1 VLSNT
6 ALQGLPMLADLLR
19 SRLVLVTGKG
29 GVGKTSFSAALGMA
43 SASMGRRTLV
53 VEVDNFHPSLTSV
66 FGTAPGYEPKMVGEN
81 LGICNI
87 TWKRAL
93 QDWLVRTVH
102 VSRIV
107 KLIQR
112 NRIAMLFLD
121 ATPGAREIVILS
133 KIVDLISK
141 WDLVIVDLPASGH
154 ALGILR
160 VPNTAMKL
168 MRTGPIHD
176 RAGKILDAF
185 TDRETSTVFVGL
197 PEEMVVNETIE
208 FRQKLREELP
218 RVKEAM
224 AVLNRSSLPTL
235 SDDERLLMSRLEE
248 SPKLSE
254 FSSEVLLSGRWE
266 EELEQATKEAI
277 QRLEEVFEE
286 ELLLF
291 PRLGH
296 LGGYGGGPE
305 MVVAQMKSAILRS
318 IQLEEGK

>member
-1 VLSNT
+1 
-6 ALQGLPMLADLLR
+6 MLADLLR

-43 SASMGRRTLV
+43 SASLGRRTLV

-66 FGTAPGYEPKMVGEN
+66 FGTAPGYEPVRVADN
-81 LGICNI
+81 LSICNI

-93 QDWLVRTVH
+93 QDWLVRTIH

-141 WDLVIVDLPASGH
+141 WDVVIVDLPASGH

-168 MRTGPIHD
+168 MRTGPIHE
-176 RAGKILDAF
+176 RAGKILDVF

-197 PEEMVVNETIE
+197 PEEMVVNETLE
-208 FRQKLREELP
+208 FRERLCNELP
-218 RVKEAM
+218 SVKGVT
-224 AVLNRSSLPTL
+224 AVLNRSSMPTL
-235 SDDERLLMSRLEE
+235 SEDERTLMARMED
-248 SPKLSE
+248 SPGLSGP
-254 FSSEVLLSGRWE
+254 SSEILLSGRWE

-277 QRLEEVFEE
+277 SRLGEAFGDDVF
-286 ELLLF
+286 LF

-305 MVVAQMKSAILRS
+305 MVVAQMKSAILRAVK
-318 IQLEEGK
+318 LEAGG